1 MTAAL
6 VEKNGARTPGPSR
19 GNDSPPPSSPRRPKR
34 ERAFDDVP
42 RWQIYVPLGIYLLF
56 TLIPFYW
63 MLLFAVRPAGSTSL
77 VPWPMTG
84 TTSPRSGTS
93 AASPSSSRTA

>member
-1 MTAAL
+1 MTAL
-6 VEKNGARTPGPSR
+6 LTEKNGTARR
-19 GNDSPPPSSPRRPKR
+19 SPATGSPPSSPRRRPGR

-42 RWQIYVPLGIYLLF
+42 RWQIYLPLGLYLLF

-84 TTSPRSGTS
+84 AHFSKV
-93 AASPSSSRTA
+93 